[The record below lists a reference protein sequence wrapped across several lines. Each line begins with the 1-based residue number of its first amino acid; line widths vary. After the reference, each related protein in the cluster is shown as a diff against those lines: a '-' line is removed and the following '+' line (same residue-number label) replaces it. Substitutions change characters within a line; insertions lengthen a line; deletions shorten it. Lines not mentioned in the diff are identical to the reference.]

1 MWRGESCFKSRISK
15 WAPFIKHDVMPTGK
29 QCSSIESDVELLHH
43 QTSQNLQL
51 RNPYLHLK
59 GGQDNYLFD
68 TTKQMQI

>member
-1 MWRGESCFKSRISK
+1 
-15 WAPFIKHDVMPTGK
+15 MPTGK